1 MTTIA
6 SRHATPPCARC
17 YLDSARRVAA
27 AQADPMM
34 RDIILRAAR
43 ARLSKDGLAVV
54 SEAAHAAHPRR
65 LRPWPSEKPKP
76 AAA

>member
-1 MTTIA
+1 MPTTV
-6 SRHATPPCARC
+6 SKYTTPPCARC

-27 AQADPMM
+27 AQPDPLM
-34 RDIILRAAR
+34 RDINLRAAR
-43 ARLSKDGLAVV
+43 ARLGREGLAVV

-65 LRPWPSEKPKP
+65 RKPWPSDAP

>member
-1 MTTIA
+1 MPTTV
-6 SRHATPPCARC
+6 SKYTTPACARC
-17 YLDSARRVAA
+17 YLDSVRRAARE
-27 AQADPMM
+27 QPDPLV

-43 ARLSKDGLAVV
+43 ARLGREDLAVV

-65 LRPWPSEKPKP
+65 LRPWPSEKP